1 MARAG
6 PAPAIQDLFSAMA
19 LKRNARRW
27 RSSQEIKSHSAY
39 DLSDPRIGGGK
50 RLVDGFLH
58 VIENDQPDCGKDD
71 GSNASS

>member
-1 MARAG
+1 M
-6 PAPAIQDLFSAMA
+6 PAVGGHR
-19 LKRNARRW
+19 KRSNL
-27 RSSQEIKSHSAY
+27 ISAY